1 MPAVD
6 LRAFVSHDIAD
17 LIPPFLENRRR
28 DIDALREAVRSR
40 SSRRLEFLASR
51 MYAAGN
57 PYGFRQITT
66 FGRLIREACASGR
79 LEGVDKVIDEYE
91 RYLEVVEVEFVAA
104 PPKRAQWKPRSAERR
119 TQTTEPP
126 SERRRE
132 ERRKDLPAGVPE
144 ANAIGALPID
154 AAPAAGPIVRD
165 AQKHLNR

>member
-6 LRAFVSHDIAD
+6 LRAFVSNDIAD
-17 LIPPFLENRRR
+17 LVPRFLENRRR
-28 DIDALREAVRSR
+28 DVDALREAVRSR
-40 SSRRLEFLASR
+40 STGRLEFLATR

-79 LEGVDKVIDEYE
+79 LEGVDEVIDEYE

-104 PPKRAQWKPRSAERR
+104 PPKRAQWKTRSAERR
-119 TQTTEPP
+119 TQTTEPAG
-126 SERRRE
+126 ERRRE
-132 ERRKDLPAGVPE
+132 QRRKDPPAGIPG
-144 ANAIGALPID
+144 ANAIAALRID

-165 AQKHLNR
+165 AQST